1 MPRKDD
7 FTVDTS
13 IDQEKYSNDSASH
26 VDENSREVVVTMDD
40 AFATLCH
47 AMLGKV
53 ATEENL
59 ALEERIH
66 MIMGFYENKLHVV
79 AWRHA
84 VQILEQVLGES
95 LVDR

>member
-7 FTVDTS
+7 FTVETQVA
-13 IDQEKYSNDSASH
+13 QEKSFAEESVSH
-26 VDENSREVVVTMDD
+26 EDHEMMPTMDD

-53 ATEENL
+53 AQEDNL

-66 MIMGFYENKLHVV
+66 MIMGFYENKLHAI

-84 VQILEQVLGES
+84 VQILEQVLGEP
-95 LVDR
+95 LVER